1 MPRQG
6 MCSNNLNYLQN
17 ENHVF
22 TTFDERIR
30 NVKIEMFEKL

>member
-1 MPRQG
+1 MPRLG
-6 MCSNNLNYLQN
+6 MCSNNLTYLQN
-17 ENHVF
+17 ENNVF